1 MAHLLLKTISADKK
15 YIYPHRSLTSFNSRL
30 VESTFQSIVNFMHQ
44 YSAMPRVNS
53 QASAVETYDIYFLMG
68 QSRPLFVYFRPFLI
82 TFSIIQ
88 IDNV

>member
-30 VESTFQSIVNFMHQ
+30 VESTFQSIVNFMYQH
-44 YSAMPRVNS
+44 SAMPR
-53 QASAVETYDIYFLMG
+53 ETYDIYFLMG